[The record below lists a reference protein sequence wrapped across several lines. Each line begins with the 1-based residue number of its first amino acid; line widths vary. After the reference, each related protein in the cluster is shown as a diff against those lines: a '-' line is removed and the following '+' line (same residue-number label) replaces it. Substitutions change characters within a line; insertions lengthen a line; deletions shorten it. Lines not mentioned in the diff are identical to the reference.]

1 RSAFQGIRSGRSEIE
16 AYQVA
21 VRSGER
27 TVQAMQDE
35 VEVGTRDITDLLE
48 AQREHFES
56 RRNLAEARH
65 QYLLDT
71 LQLRRAAGHLSGED
85 IVALDRLFRGE

>member
-1 RSAFQGIRSGRSEIE
+1 M
-16 AYQVA
+16 A

-27 TVQAMQDE
+27 TVQAMEDE
-35 VEVGTRDITDLLE
+35 VEAGTREITDLLE
-48 AQREHFES
+48 AQRELFES

-71 LQLRRAAGHLSGED
+71 LQLRRAAGHLSGD
-85 IVALDRLFRGE
+85 DLVTLDRLFGAD